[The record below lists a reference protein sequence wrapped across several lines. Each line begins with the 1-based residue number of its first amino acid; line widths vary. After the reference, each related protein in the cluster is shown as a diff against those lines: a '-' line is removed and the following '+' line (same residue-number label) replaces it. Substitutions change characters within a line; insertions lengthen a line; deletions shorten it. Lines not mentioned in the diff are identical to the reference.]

1 MNSVTKIKNKMK
13 KITLMIAA
21 ATLMVCN
28 SFAQK
33 NYNEEIS
40 LGFKVGANYSNVYDS
55 QGEEFTADSK
65 FGWATGAFLSIPI
78 GHFLGVQPEVLFSQ
92 KGYKGSGSV
101 IGSEFNYTRT
111 TNFIDVPL
119 LLALK
124 PSPQITL
131 LAGPQFSYLI
141 KESYVFESALVNID
155 RQEELKNDNIRK
167 NILCFLG
174 GIDFNLNNV
183 VIGTRVG
190 WDLQTNK
197 GDGTSTTPRYKNM
210 WYQATVGFRL

>member
-1 MNSVTKIKNKMK
+1 
-13 KITLMIAA
+13 MIAA
-21 ATLMVCN
+21 ATLIVCN
-28 SFAQK
+28 SFAQNNFNDK
-33 NYNEEIS
+33 IS

-92 KGYKGSGSV
+92 KGYKGSGSI

-124 PSPQITL
+124 PSPRITL
-131 LAGPQFSYLI
+131 LAGPQFSYLV
-141 KESYVFESALVNID
+141 KESYVFESALVNINE
-155 RQEELKNDNIRK
+155 QEDLKNDNIRK

-174 GIDFNLNNV
+174 GIDFNLDNV